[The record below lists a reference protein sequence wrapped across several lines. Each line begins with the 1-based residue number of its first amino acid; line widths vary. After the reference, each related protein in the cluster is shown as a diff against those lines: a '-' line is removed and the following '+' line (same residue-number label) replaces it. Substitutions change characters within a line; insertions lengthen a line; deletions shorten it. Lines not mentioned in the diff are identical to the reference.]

1 MMHPVITIDGPSGAG
16 KGTIARLVAER
27 TGFHILDSGSLYR
40 LTGLAALGAGVDL
53 GNEVEVAVIA
63 ANLDV
68 EFIIQQQE
76 LVILLGGEDVTQA
89 IRQERIGMA
98 ASKVAAHNS
107 VRDALLE
114 RQRAFA
120 MAQGLVADGRDMGT
134 VVFPNAQVKVFLTA
148 TAAERAKRRVL
159 QLEESGAKDV
169 DYKKILSDIEQ
180 RDYQDANRA
189 VAPLKPAV
197 DAVTIDSTEL
207 SIEQVCQQIM
217 ALANR
222 AFDSSSVRG

>member
-1 MMHPVITIDGPSGAG
+1 MHPVITIDGPSGAG

>member
-1 MMHPVITIDGPSGAG
+1 MHPVITIDGPSGAG
-16 KGTIARLVAER
+16 KGTIARLVAQQ

-40 LTGLAALGAGVDL
+40 LTGLAALDAGVDL
-53 GNEVEVAVIA
+53 GSEVEVAAIA
-63 ANLDV
+63 MSLDV
-68 EFIIQQQE
+68 EFVIQQQE
-76 LVILLGGEDVTQA
+76 LVIMLGGENVTQA

-120 MAQGLVADGRDMGT
+120 TVQGLVADGRDMGT
-134 VVFPNAQVKVFLTA
+134 VVFPDAQVKVFLTA

-159 QLEESGAKDV
+159 QLAESGVKDV
-169 DYKKILSDIEQ
+169 DYKKILSDIEK

-189 VAPLKPAV
+189 VAPLKSAI

-217 ALANR
+217 ALANT
-222 AFDSSSVRG
+222 AFDSSFVRG